1 MEIASAFSQRDN
13 QNSWK
18 QLSKDSAR
26 NPILFW
32 GWNFEDSGPIEAMY
46 GSDGGIDN
54 NSKKW
59 VLLYKPSQETVD
71 FLESLNFNIIIGD
84 TTSLFKYIKE
94 KNLFLK

>member
-32 GWNFEDSGPIEAMY
+32 GWNFEDSDPIEAMY
-46 GSDGGIDN
+46 GSNGGAVAR
-54 NSKKW
+54 NSRFFRVVK
-59 VLLYKPSQETVD
+59 
-71 FLESLNFNIIIGD
+71 F
-84 TTSLFKYIKE
+84 
-94 KNLFLK
+94 